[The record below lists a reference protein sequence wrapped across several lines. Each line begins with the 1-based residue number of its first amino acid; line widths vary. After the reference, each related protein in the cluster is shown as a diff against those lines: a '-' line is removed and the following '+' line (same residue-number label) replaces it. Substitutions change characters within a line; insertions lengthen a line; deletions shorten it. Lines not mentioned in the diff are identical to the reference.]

1 MFNFALHKIR
11 ILARAQQQS
20 EKERDRETPRFHHHH
35 HHRGAMDASFLA
47 VLFAFLISALGMENG
62 TFLGV
67 VLVFAYYP
75 LRY

>member
-1 MFNFALHKIR
+1 MPYVKSR
-11 ILARAQQQS
+11 ILRAHNKAR
-20 EKERDRETPRFHHHH
+20 EIPRDASLHHHLDT
-35 HHRGAMDASFLA
+35 HRVRTMDASFLA

>member
-1 MFNFALHKIR
+1 
-11 ILARAQQQS
+11 
-20 EKERDRETPRFHHHH
+20 
-35 HHRGAMDASFLA
+35 MDASFLA

-75 LRY
+75 LRYFIIFPLCLV